1 MNNKEFLNTL
11 RICRNINN
19 IENIIIKK
27 LEDSEL
33 NISELYR
40 IYNSYIKDIKAL
52 FNLFLILDEG
62 YGLNGKDRFLDNF
75 LEITKLQAQY
85 NNTDIFKDIKYNVV
99 FGHYHS
105 ELNISKD
112 LRSLRII
119 WVRYNKEVI
128 LDKKTVLVKRV
139 HQENGIEALK
149 IKNDYFGGI
158 LIKDNNIEYIKIYSI
173 QDEVNLLDRV
183 LNDNY
188 DICILPILYDL
199 NDNIMRLYD
208 KIAYN
213 KDYLELYS
221 SLLRGSI
228 DRELYWNIYNSKI
241 NLSKL
246 IRFFVY
252 NIGGT
257 NEWLRLLNT
266 ISKKIENKGL
276 SGEEIDNYSTSLID
290 VFNKKEYIDK
300 DALKNLNLYLTLYKN
315 IDIHNL
321 SKVID
326 MVVPNH

>member
-11 RICRNINN
+11 RICSNINN

-40 IYNSYIKDIKAL
+40 IYNSYIKDIRAL

-62 YGLNGKDRFLDNF
+62 YSLNGKDRFLDNF

-99 FGHYHS
+99 FGHYNS
-105 ELNISKD
+105 ELSISKD

-139 HQENGIEALK
+139 HQENGIETLK

-173 QDEVNLLDRV
+173 QDEVNLLNRV

-208 KIAYN
+208 KIGYN

-241 NLSKL
+241 NLSRL
-246 IRFFVY
+246 IRFFVH

-276 SGEEIDNYSTSLID
+276 SDNEIDNYSTSLID
-290 VFNKKEYIDK
+290 VFNKKEYIDNY
-300 DALKNLNLYLTLYKN
+300 ALKNLNLYLDLYKD